1 MLDASSPTSNHE
13 FNRQILGIIDN
24 NPSSMHREYNEF
36 YAVRVYLR
44 SIRIS
49 LVPMAS
55 IEEQPGDGSDRIGV
69 HALLE

>member
-1 MLDASSPTSNHE
+1 MQSRMD
-13 FNRQILGIIDN
+13 FNQQILGIIDN

-49 LVPMAS
+49 LVY
-55 IEEQPGDGSDRIGV
+55 IQGWYGQVSDKFLAG
-69 HALLE
+69 